1 MTQAEALLTLV
12 RDMMGRKF
20 YGELAVKF
28 EAGRI
33 VIVRATESLKLPGEP
48 A

>member
-20 YGELAVKF
+20 YGEVLVK
-28 EAGRI
+28 
-33 VIVRATESLKLPGEP
+33 ATESLKLPGEP

>member
-20 YGELAVKF
+20 YGEVLVKF
-28 EAGRI
+28 ESGKI
-33 VIVRATESLKLPGEP
+33 VVVKATESLKLPGEP

>member
-1 MTQAEALLTLV
+1 MTQADALLTLV
-12 RDMMGRKF
+12 RAIMDRRF
-20 YGELAVKF
+20 YGEVLVKF

-33 VIVRATESLKLPGEP
+33 VIVKQTESVKLPGEP